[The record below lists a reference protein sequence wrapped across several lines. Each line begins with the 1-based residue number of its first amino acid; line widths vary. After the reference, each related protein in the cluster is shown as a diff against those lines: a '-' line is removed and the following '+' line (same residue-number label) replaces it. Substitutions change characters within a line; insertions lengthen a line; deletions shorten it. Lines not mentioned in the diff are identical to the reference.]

1 MILFLLNFTIVYKYF
16 LSNFNHIFQCYYI
29 GGLEESATKIVTE
42 MSKPLSWGLPVDK
55 VCQKLKKKDVQVCDL
70 RYGNF
75 LVI

>member
-1 MILFLLNFTIVYKYF
+1 MLFNIYFFYHIL
-16 LSNFNHIFQCYYI
+16 QCYYI

-70 RYGNF
+70 RYGNI

>member
-1 MILFLLNFTIVYKYF
+1 MK
-16 LSNFNHIFQCYYI
+16 SNYLQCYYI

-55 VCQKLKKKDVQVCDL
+55 VCQKLKKKDVQICDL

-75 LVI
+75 LYILNFYIFYLVSF